1 MTEIKG
7 ARALVTGGQRGLG
20 EAFAAA
26 LLEAGAETVYV
37 TARHPEPSADPRLV
51 PLALEVT
58 DEASVARLAEQAP
71 DVDIVIN
78 NAGATIPGGLL
89 DNGVADVARLL
100 DINVLG
106 ALRVTRAFAPVLARR
121 GGGALVNVHSVLSW
135 ASGAGAYGASKAAL
149 WSLTNSLRGE
159 LAGQGTQVVGVH
171 LGYTDTDMV
180 RALDVPKN
188 DPRDVAAQVVEALLK
203 GESEVLADEV
213 TRHFK
218 AALSGPVEGLA
229 VA

>member
-20 EAFAAA
+20 AAFAAA

-37 TARHPEPSADPRLV
+37 TARHPGPSADPRLV

-89 DNGVADVARLL
+89 DNGVADVAHLF
-100 DINVLG
+100 DFNVLG

-203 GESEVLADEV
+203 GESEVLAAEV

>member
-7 ARALVTGGQRGLG
+7 ARVLVTGGQRGLG
-20 EAFAAA
+20 KAFAAA
-26 LLEAGAETVYV
+26 LLDAGAATVYV
-37 TARHPEPSADPRLV
+37 TARRPVPETDPRLV

-58 DEASVARLAEQAP
+58 DEASVARLVERIP
-71 DVDIVIN
+71 DVDIVVN

-89 DNGVADVARLL
+89 GNDTDQVAHLF

-106 ALRVTRAFAPVLARR
+106 PLRVAQAFAPVLARS

-135 ASGAGAYGASKAAL
+135 AAGTGAYGVSKAAL
-149 WSLTNSLRGE
+149 WSLTNSLRSE
-159 LAGQGTQVVGVH
+159 LAAQGTQVVGVH

-188 DPRDVAAQVVEALLK
+188 DPRDVAEQVVQALMK

>member
-89 DNGVADVARLL
+89 DNGVADVAHLL

>member
-89 DNGVADVARLL
+89 DNGVADVAHLL

-188 DPRDVAAQVVEALLK
+188 DPRDVAAQVVEALIK

>member
-89 DNGVADVARLL
+89 RNGVADVAHLF

-106 ALRVTRAFAPVLARR
+106 ALRVSQAFAPVLARR

-159 LAGQGTQVVGVH
+159 LADQGTQVVGVH

>member
-37 TARHPEPSADPRLV
+37 TARHPGPSADPRLV

-58 DEASVARLAEQAP
+58 DEASVARLTEQAP

-89 DNGVADVARLL
+89 DNGVADVAHLF

-180 RALDVPKN
+180 RPLDVPKN